1 MLMGAGPSPERT
13 APRWTARQPMLLAGL
28 PSPSWRL
35 DWPDESS
42 FRLDWFHE
50 HLKHVYNV
58 RNFHCSSHNTLYVI
72 HFVHDCVYCTVLCVY
87 TLCVSLLSFS
97 PSLCPRLP
105 FPAIFIFCLPLP
117 LPPPPSPSPYFLC
130 SFPLSLS
137 LFPPPPLSRYLT
149 PLAWLTLSLSTLI
162 RMAQGPSPMPNS
174 MTL

>member
-58 RNFHCSSHNTLYVI
+58 RNFHFSSHNTLYVI

-97 PSLCPRLP
+97 PSLCPQPPSFSCHFHFLPTSSPTSPSFP
-105 FPAIFIFCLPLP
+105 FPLLPLFFP
-117 LPPPPSPSPYFLC
+117 
-130 SFPLSLS
+130 PLSLFF
-137 LFPPPPLSRYLT
+137 LLLLSPDILRHWRGS
-149 PLAWLTLSLSTLI
+149 PSLSLH
-162 RMAQGPSPMPNS
+162 
-174 MTL
+174 